1 MAAKVPIRAVFDGS
15 TATGLAEFQSTEFIA
30 LAYGG
35 LGASLS
41 IGSAGQ
47 VLKVN
52 SGADALE
59 FGAVE
64 AILNIDGMTNGS
76 SITIVD
82 ADKFAI
88 SDGGTEKYVL
98 ASQIKTYAAAALD
111 DISTGDAAS
120 TLQTSSGAITIDSN
134 AAAVTVDGH
143 TGVTLQSTNS
153 GNILLDSVADIVL
166 DAGGADVTL
175 KDDGTVYGSLT
186 QSGGELLIKSG
197 STPTTALT
205 LAGANATLA
214 GTLGVG
220 AITGTSTIQGTT
232 ITATT
237 AFVPDASDG
246 AALGTSALEFSD
258 LFLADGAVINFGD
271 DQDITLTHSA
281 DAGLTTNGTFQA
293 TTITAT
299 TAVVPDASDG
309 AALGTTSLEWSDL
322 YLADGAVLGFG
333 DDQDVTLTHVADAG
347 LTTNGTFQA
356 TTITAT
362 TAFVPDASDGA
373 SLGTTALE
381 FSNLYLADAA
391 SIYFGAD
398 QDITLTHV
406 ADTGLTTN
414 GTFQATTIT
423 ATTAVVPDA
432 SDGAAL
438 GTTSLEWSDL
448 YLADGAVLGF
458 GDDQDVTLTHVHN
471 TGILLNST
479 MAIQFNDS
487 SQYINAPSNAILDIN
502 ATDEVEVNATLMDVN
517 ANLDVSGTIVGA
529 STLSATTITAS
540 TAVVPDASDGAA
552 LGTTSLEWSD
562 LYLADGA
569 VLGFGDDQDVTLTH
583 VADAGL
589 LLNSSMY
596 VTFRDSALKIYSS
609 ADGQLDIDADT
620 EVEITATTVDLNG
633 NLDVSGTYTG
643 GGLMTTGGNIV
654 IPNDGNIGSVGDT
667 DSIAIDTSGNV
678 TASQNL
684 TVTGNFTVN
693 GTTTTVATTNMVVK
707 DNMIELNNGATSN
720 ANDSGIVIERGS
732 TGDNAIIHWDESA
745 DKFQVGTT
753 TATGSS
759 TGNLTVT
766 TGTLVANVEGSGA
779 GLSAGTT
786 PLTTLDIDGG
796 TDIGAAIADADL
808 FVVDDGAGGT
818 NRKVAASRLKTYID
832 AAAEATAIA
841 IALG

>member
-15 TATGLAEFQSTEFIA
+15 TATGLAEYQTDEFIA

-52 SGADALE
+52 SGASALE
-59 FGAVE
+59 FGNVE
-64 AILNIDGMTNGS
+64 AVLNIDGMTNGS
-76 SITIVD
+76 SATIAD
-82 ADKFAI
+82 SDKFAI

-98 ASQIKTYAAAALD
+98 ASQIKTYASSSDPSSADGDSLGTASLEWSDLYLADGGIIYFGNDQDVTLTHVADTGILLNGTMAIQFNDSSQYINAPSNTILDINATDEIELNATLLDVNANLDVSGTGTIAGAVTTAALTASGILKTD
-111 DISTGDAAS
+111 DTTEATSTTDGSLQTDGGLSVAKDVVAGDDVKLLSDSAVLSFGADSEVTLTHVHNDGLLLNSDNQLQFRDSAINIRSDADGDLDINADDEIELNSTLIDINGNLDVSGTIVGAS
-120 TLQTSSGAITIDSN
+120 TLSA
-134 AAAVTVDGH
+134 
-143 TGVTLQSTNS
+143 
-153 GNILLDSVADIVL
+153 
-166 DAGGADVTL
+166 
-175 KDDGTVYGSLT
+175 
-186 QSGGELLIKSG
+186 
-197 STPTTALT
+197 
-205 LAGANATLA
+205 
-214 GTLGVG
+214 
-220 AITGTSTIQGTT
+220 TT
-232 ITATT
+232 ITAST

-246 AALGTSALEFSD
+246 ASLGTTSIEFSN
-258 LFLADGAVINFGD
+258 LYLADSAYIYFGD

-281 DAGLTTNGTFQA
+281 DTGLTTNGTFQA

-322 YLADGAVLGFG
+322 YLADGA
-333 DDQDVTLTHVADAG
+333 
-347 LTTNGTFQA
+347 
-356 TTITAT
+356 I
-362 TAFVPDASDGA
+362 
-373 SLGTTALE
+373 
-381 FSNLYLADAA
+381 
-391 SIYFGAD
+391 IYFGD
-398 QDITLTHV
+398 VQDITLTHS

-448 YLADGAVLGF
+448 YLADGAV
-458 GDDQDVTLTHVHN
+458 
-471 TGILLNST
+471 I
-479 MAIQFNDS
+479 
-487 SQYINAPSNAILDIN
+487 
-502 ATDEVEVNATLMDVN
+502 
-517 ANLDVSGTIVGA
+517 
-529 STLSATTITAS
+529 
-540 TAVVPDASDGAA
+540 
-552 LGTTSLEWSD
+552 
-562 LYLADGA
+562 
-569 VLGFGDDQDVTLTH
+569 GFGDDQDVTLTH

-596 VTFRDSALKIYSS
+596 LTFRDSALKISSS

-654 IPNDGNIGSVGDT
+654 IPNSGNIGSVGDT
-667 DSIAIDTSGNV
+667 DSLAIDSSGNV

-693 GTTTTVATTNMVVK
+693 GTTTTVSTTNMVVE
-707 DNMIELNNGATSN
+707 DNMIELNNGAGSN

-779 GLSAGTT
+779 GLTAGTT

-796 TDIGAAIADADL
+796 TDIGADL
-808 FVVDDGAGGT
+808 TTSDLIIIDDGAGGTNRKAALSRINTLVQTAGGFPITALDIDGGTDINAALTASDLIIVDDGAGGT
-818 NRKVAASRLKTYID
+818 NRKAPLSRVTTLTDAS
-832 AAAEATAIA
+832 ATALA

>member
-15 TATGLAEFQSTEFIA
+15 TATGLAEYQTDEFIA

-52 SGADALE
+52 SGASALE
-59 FGAVE
+59 FGNVE
-64 AILNIDGMTNGS
+64 AVLNIDGMTYGS
-76 SITIVD
+76 SATIAD
-82 ADKFAI
+82 SDKFAI

-98 ASQIKTYAAAALD
+98 ASQIKTYASSSDPSSADGDSLGTASLEWSDLYLADGGIIYFGNDQDVTLTHVADTGILLNGTMAIQFNDSSQYINAPSNTILDINATDEIELNATLLDVNANLDVSGTGTIAGAVTTAALTASGILKTD
-111 DISTGDAAS
+111 DTTEATSTTDGSLQTDGGLSVAKDVVAGDDVKLLSDSAVLSFGADSEVTLTHVHNDGLLLNSDNQLQFRDSAINIRSDADGDLDINADDEIELNSTLIDINGNLDVSGTIVGAS
-120 TLQTSSGAITIDSN
+120 TLSA
-134 AAAVTVDGH
+134 
-143 TGVTLQSTNS
+143 
-153 GNILLDSVADIVL
+153 
-166 DAGGADVTL
+166 
-175 KDDGTVYGSLT
+175 
-186 QSGGELLIKSG
+186 
-197 STPTTALT
+197 
-205 LAGANATLA
+205 
-214 GTLGVG
+214 
-220 AITGTSTIQGTT
+220 TT
-232 ITATT
+232 ITAST

-246 AALGTSALEFSD
+246 ASLGTTSLEFSN
-258 LFLADGAVINFGD
+258 LYLADSASIYFGD
-271 DQDITLTHSA
+271 DQDITLTHSP
-281 DAGLTTNGTFQA
+281 DTGLTTNGTFQA

-322 YLADGAVLGFG
+322 YLADGA
-333 DDQDVTLTHVADAG
+333 
-347 LTTNGTFQA
+347 
-356 TTITAT
+356 I
-362 TAFVPDASDGA
+362 
-373 SLGTTALE
+373 
-381 FSNLYLADAA
+381 
-391 SIYFGAD
+391 IYFGDD
-398 QDITLTHV
+398 QDITLTHS

-448 YLADGAVLGF
+448 YLADGAV
-458 GDDQDVTLTHVHN
+458 
-471 TGILLNST
+471 I
-479 MAIQFNDS
+479 
-487 SQYINAPSNAILDIN
+487 
-502 ATDEVEVNATLMDVN
+502 
-517 ANLDVSGTIVGA
+517 
-529 STLSATTITAS
+529 
-540 TAVVPDASDGAA
+540 
-552 LGTTSLEWSD
+552 
-562 LYLADGA
+562 
-569 VLGFGDDQDVTLTH
+569 GFGDDQDVTLTH

-596 VTFRDSALKIYSS
+596 LTFRDSALKISSS

-654 IPNDGNIGSVGDT
+654 IPNSGNIGSVGDT
-667 DSIAIDTSGNV
+667 DSLAIDSSGNV

-693 GTTTTVATTNMVVK
+693 GTTTTVSTTNMVVE
-707 DNMIELNNGATSN
+707 DNMIELNNGAGSN

-779 GLSAGTT
+779 GLTAGTT

-796 TDIGAAIADADL
+796 TDIGADL
-808 FVVDDGAGGT
+808 TTSDLIIIDDGAGGTNRKAALSRINTLVQTAGGFPITALDIDGGTDINAALTASDLIIVDDGAGGT
-818 NRKVAASRLKTYID
+818 NRKAPLSRVTTLTDAS
-832 AAAEATAIA
+832 ATALA